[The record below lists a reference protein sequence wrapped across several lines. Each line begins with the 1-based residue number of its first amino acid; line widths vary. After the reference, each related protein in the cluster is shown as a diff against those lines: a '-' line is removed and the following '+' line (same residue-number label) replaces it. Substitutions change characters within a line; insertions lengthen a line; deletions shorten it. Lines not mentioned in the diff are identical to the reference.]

1 MSETS
6 AAPELIIGHFIRLL
20 RVSHNINQIELA
32 KRLKTSRTYL
42 SQVENGQREPVPSIL
57 TLSIQGG
64 RPRVPPTDGNI
75 QAGDGPAS
83 AAKLSPA
90 PPISPAISRAVL
102 IPITDIL
109 MAWECGS
116 G

>member
-42 SQVENGQREPVPSIL
+42 SQVENGQREPGLGFLKKVTTEFQFPL
-57 TLSIQGG
+57 FLLFLSKEDAQEYPQLMEIFKQ
-64 RPRVPPTDGNI
+64 VMA
-75 QAGDGPAS
+75 QHLL
-83 AAKLSPA
+83 LS
-90 PPISPAISRAVL
+90 
-102 IPITDIL
+102 
-109 MAWECGS
+109 
-116 G
+116 